1 MTTMKQIFSGLLSKA
16 LLLITFVTGCT
27 LVATPAEAQC
37 SKMSGK
43 TAIAWMALPAYN
55 PMFLSGAP
63 PRSNATTPQARGGQP
78 SIVGLWQVNFSS
90 GGQVVDQAYEVFHSD
105 GTEMMVDTSAPA
117 SDNVCVG
124 VWAQVNGLEYKLNHV
139 SWTFDDQGNLNGTAT
154 IKLDVT
160 LDANS
165 NIFTGTFTVDVFDLY
180 GSVVEHLAGTVAAKR
195 VTVD

>member
-1 MTTMKQIFSGLLSKA
+1 MKNEFTALVGKA
-16 LLLITFVTGCT
+16 ILAVTVVTACTF
-27 LVATPAEAQC
+27 LASPAQAQC

-55 PMFLSGAP
+55 PMFLAP
-63 PRSNATTPQARGGQP
+63 GTNPATPKARGGDP
-78 SIVGLWQVNFSS
+78 SIVGLWQVNFTS

-124 VWAQVNGLEYKLNHV
+124 VWAQVDGLEFKLNHV

-154 IKLDVT
+154 IKLDIT
-160 LDANS
+160 LDPNS
-165 NIFTGTFTVDVFDLY
+165 NIFSGTFTVDVFDLH
-180 GSVVEHLAGTVAAKR
+180 GSTVDHLTGTVAAKR
-195 VTVD
+195 VTID

>member
-1 MTTMKQIFSGLLSKA
+1 MKNKLTALAGRAILLGTA
-16 LLLITFVTGCT
+16 VTVCT
-27 LVATPAEAQC
+27 LLTVPAQAQC

-55 PMFLSGAP
+55 PMFLAAGGT
-63 PRSNATTPQARGGQP
+63 PRSDRATPQARGGNP
-78 SIVGLWQVNFSS
+78 SIVGLWQVNFTS

-124 VWAQVNGLEYKLNHV
+124 VWAQVDGLEFKLNHV
-139 SWTFDDQGNLNGTAT
+139 SWTFDDKGNLNGTAT

-165 NIFTGTFTVDVFDLY
+165 NIFTGTFTVDVFDLH
-180 GSVVEHLAGTVAAKR
+180 GAIVEHLTGTIAAKR
-195 VTVD
+195 VTID

>member
-1 MTTMKQIFSGLLSKA
+1 
-16 LLLITFVTGCT
+16 
-27 LVATPAEAQC
+27 
-37 SKMSGK
+37 MSGK

-55 PMFLSGAP
+55 PMFLTAGTAP
-63 PRSNATTPQARGGQP
+63 RPTGTTPEARGGQP
-78 SIVGLWQVNFSS
+78 SIVGLWQVNFTA

-124 VWAQVNGLEYKLNHV
+124 VWAQVGGLEFKLNHV

-165 NIFTGTFTVDVFDLY
+165 NVFTGTFTVDVFDLH
-180 GSVVEHLAGTVAAKR
+180 GATVDHLAGTIAAKR
-195 VTVD
+195 VTID

>member
-1 MTTMKQIFSGLLSKA
+1 MK
-16 LLLITFVTGCT
+16 
-27 LVATPAEAQC
+27 P
-37 SKMSGK
+37 
-43 TAIAWMALPAYN
+43 IAVPAYN
-55 PMFLSGAP
+55 PMFLAGPRAP
-63 PRSNATTPQARGGQP
+63 LANRPVRQARGGDP
-78 SIVGLWQVNFSS
+78 SIVGLWQTNFTS

-124 VWAQVNGLEYKLNHV
+124 VWAQVDGLEFKLNHV

-154 IKLDVT
+154 IALDVT

-165 NIFTGTFTVDVFDLY
+165 NIFTGSFTVDVYDLK
-180 GSVVEHLAGTVAAKR
+180 GAVLEHLIGTVAAKR